1 MKYFLTALAFAAVA
15 AGPALAQNTDPKLEW
30 ANKVVSLQQGPEL
43 DRLVAQLSA
52 SASQDLIANW
62 EPRLMNNVPKARQP
76 KATEELNAELQKY
89 SDEVAAI
96 ISGKVKTVSAATLVP
111 AYVERFSL
119 DELKQI
125 AAFFE
130 SPVIKK
136 YQSVSPQLG
145 SLFVEKL
152 VEASRADV
160 TARAKR
166 FDQSAEKIV
175 GAAPAPAAP
184 ARPAPAQK

>member
-1 MKYFLTALAFAAVA
+1 MKYFLTALALAAA
-15 AGPALAQNTDPKLEW
+15 AFTAPAQAQNTDPKLEW
-30 ANKVVSLQQGPEL
+30 ATKVVALQQGPEL

-62 EPRLMNNVPKARQP
+62 EPRLLKNVPKARQP
-76 KATEELNAELQKY
+76 KATEALNAELQKY
-89 SDEVAAI
+89 SDEVAKI
-96 ISGKVKTVSAATLVP
+96 IAGKVNKVSSDTLVP

-145 SLFVEKL
+145 GLFVEKL
-152 VEASRADV
+152 IEASRADV
-160 TARAKR
+160 TARAR
-166 FDQSAEKIV
+166 QFDQSAEKIV
-175 GAAPAPAAP
+175 GSAPATPPAAP
-184 ARPAPAQK
+184 AKK